1 MKKILTLAG
10 VAMALS
16 AALAV
21 PSQAA
26 YFFDDFEAGFGAWTV
41 GVGSGLT
48 WTDDVTDPTNKVV
61 VQGTAAA
68 SSYVVFSAP
77 LHVGLT
83 VSWRFYDPG
92 AATNVRHYLQLRSYV
107 DAPSFTGLQ
116 ELLALGSYNTAG
128 VATNQYNGRSAFGI
142 GGTNQGWFNTNVARS
157 VGWHDMSIV
166 ITGGEGTGGAGKG
179 LASFIVDGNAT
190 ENIAFMWKPFNM
202 IVLGSGLSS
211 TNPGNYQY
219 DDVKVVPEPASLIA
233 LGAGLVS
240 MVGLARR
247 RR

>member
-1 MKKILTLAG
+1 MKKVLLLAG
-10 VAMALS
+10 VAMAMS
-16 AALAV
+16 AALVA

-26 YFFDDFEAGFGAWTV
+26 PYFFDDFESGFGAWTV

-48 WTDDVTDPTNKVV
+48 WTDDVTDPSNKVV
-61 VQGTAAA
+61 VQGQTAA
-68 SSYVVFSAP
+68 SNYVVFSAP

-83 VSWRFYDPG
+83 FSWRFYDPG
-92 AATNVRHYLQLRSYV
+92 AATNVRHYLQIRSYV

-116 ELLALGSYNTAG
+116 ELLALGSYNSGG
-128 VATNQYNGRSAFGI
+128 VSTSQYSGRSAFG
-142 GGTNQGWFNTNVARS
+142 GANWFTHDAARS
-157 VGWHDMSIV
+157 AGWHDMSIV

-179 LASFIVDGNAT
+179 LASYIVDGVAVDNV
-190 ENIAFMWKPFNM
+190 AFTWKEFNM
-202 IVLGSGLSS
+202 IVVGSGLSS
-211 TNPGNYQY
+211 ALPGDYQY
-219 DDVKVVPEPASLIA
+219 DDIKVVPEPASLIA